1 MWLAIVLWV
10 LGVLLLCGYGFVLLV
25 AQAFM
30 RRSRPESALA
40 KLIMAP
46 GLRIG
51 GGNALAIFLVS
62 WACWSLA
69 GATVVVVIYRFG
81 D

>member
-10 LGVLLLCGYGFVLLV
+10 LGALLLCGYGFVLLV

-30 RRSRPESALA
+30 RRSRSESAMA

-51 GGNALAIFLVS
+51 RGNALAIFLVS
-62 WACWSLA
+62 WACWSA
-69 GATVVVVIYRFG
+69 TGAAVIVVIYRFRN
-81 D
+81 